1 MTTIEEALESYMNGN
16 ISYVKAWL
24 GDNGEYDLGDFI
36 AHFVTAHDPTNE
48 DIVHFVRRL
57 A

>member
-16 ISYVKAWL
+16 ISDVKAWL
-24 GDNGEYDLGDFI
+24 DDNWEYDLGDFLE
-36 AHFVTAHDPTNE
+36 HFITMHGPTNE